1 MSKQDM
7 SAATIDD
14 TREHVASR
22 LHGLRTQHNLKPLRD
37 LFTSELNY
45 DYADKMLNLPDEKS
59 RELVHENPRIIATGG
74 DGDFAIIYIRLRG
87 SLSLG
92 HERTLISRLL
102 QNKLYALFVFSDKEQ
117 RRWHFVNVKEGEGEA
132 KRRLFRRIT
141 IGPEE
146 QLRTAIERI
155 AMLDLSTLSDDI
167 ASLSALTIQDTFD
180 RAFDVEAVTRTFFR
194 DYRMTFDI
202 LQKDL
207 YKQTSDENWAHDY
220 ALQLLNRC
228 MFLYFIQRKR
238 WLGNDTEFL
247 KTFWDAY
254 TRLAAEHEPDTF
266 ASTWLT
272 TLFFR
277 AFNNKY
283 GVVFNVFPQYIHD
296 ILMLAPFLNGGL
308 FTENDL
314 DRKEGFIVSD
324 ARFAQIFD
332 LLQRYNFTIAEDS
345 PLDQEVAVDPEMI
358 GTVYESLVNVSTE
371 IDERSD
377 AGIFYT
383 PRTEIDLMCR
393 LVLVDFLTNHLGEEH
408 KHLLYDAV
416 FAIELE
422 DKEFA
427 DAHLQDADLWRAIYD
442 DLNTITIIDPAC
454 GSGAFLVGMLS
465 VLDDLMERAIVSL
478 GRESSYSPYNAYE
491 RKKRIIG
498 QSLYGVDVMEWAV
511 HIAELRLWLALIVDT
526 DYTREDLHVRTEPLL
541 PYFTFKVRCGDS
553 LVQEVGGI
561 KLGLKQK
568 QALSP
573 MLKRRVTMLRQQ
585 KIDFYNNKPS
595 RELHTKEDVQRVER
609 DLFKDILAER
619 IHEAEQRKKVLV
631 RQIEDV
637 QAQQMVLIDDGRA
650 EQLPFDGTFLSP
662 AKQLLERQKQLA
674 ELEDEL
680 MQLKRTRDALGT
692 AKTLPFVW
700 DIAFGEIF
708 ADQQRFDIVIGNP
721 PYLRQ
726 ENIHT
731 PYLKDTSKEDNRAY
745 KTKLAHMVYELF
757 PRFFGYTDKYGKQ
770 SVTNPMNQKS
780 DLYIYFYL
788 LGLWLL
794 NEKGSFC
801 FITSNSWLDVGY
813 GGELQEFL
821 LKHCHIKLIL
831 DNETMRSFASAS
843 VNTIIAHFSPPN
855 EESEWA
861 LKETARFVMSRVPFE
876 QLLAPGIFET
886 IESARERQTHDAY
899 RVFPIQQQAL
909 LEDGKVPLVE
919 GDDEESEH
927 AGKKGKKNG
936 IVAATEIAYT
946 GNKWGGKYLR
956 APDIY
961 WTTMEKSRDKL
972 VHLSGIAEVSFG
984 IKTGANKFFYLD
996 SKKINE
1002 WNLEERFLRPVIQSP
1017 RECRSFA
1024 IDPQTLKLK
1033 IFICHESEKDL
1044 KGTAALRYIKWG
1056 ETQGF
1061 NKGPSCANRT
1071 RWWDVGIQS
1080 PFDFVALRFRD
1091 KRNWNPI
1098 NPTPSLL
1105 AGDVMFVGT
1114 WKSRAD
1120 VLVNNALANATLTV
1134 LASEVYGRVNLGDG
1148 LLTTYGPEIARFD
1161 FVKASLFDEDARQH
1175 LLHSFDVMATRDV
1188 KSIFDEVHQEDRN
1201 ALDAVIFNAL
1211 GLTQGERDAVYES
1224 VIKLVN
1230 SRLEKAKSK
1239 KTTEETRKRVE
1250 TVRKLTGVWVGVP
1263 DVEEEEEVLGGF
1275 SA

>member
-1 MSKQDM
+1 MSKQD
-7 SAATIDD
+7 TISSTVDD
-14 TREHVASR
+14 TRRRVELR
-22 LHGLRTQHNLKPLRD
+22 LHELRTKQLVNPLRD

-45 DYADKMLNLPDEKS
+45 DYKDQMLNLPDEKS
-59 RELVHENPRIIATGG
+59 RELVYENPRIIATGG

-87 SLSLG
+87 FLSRG
-92 HERTLISRLL
+92 NERTLISKLL
-102 QNKLYALFVFSDKEQ
+102 SHQLYALFVFSDREQ
-117 RRWHFVNVKEGEGEA
+117 QRWHFVNVKEGAGEV

-155 AMLDLSTLSDDI
+155 AMLDLSTMGTDI
-167 ASLSALTIQDTFD
+167 ATISALTIQDAFD

-207 YKQTSDENWAHDY
+207 KQQTGDENWAHDY

-238 WLGNDTEFL
+238 WLGDDTEFL

-283 GVVFNVFPQYIHD
+283 GIAFNVFPRYIHD

-314 DRKEGFIVSD
+314 DRKEDFVVSD
-324 ARFAQIFD
+324 ARFLQIFE

-393 LVLVDFLTNHLGEEH
+393 LALVDFLTNHLGEEH

-422 DKEFA
+422 DKELA
-427 DAHLQDADLWRAIYD
+427 DSHLRNADLWRAIYD

-573 MLKRRVTMLRQQ
+573 MLKRRVTLLRQQ
-585 KIDFYNNKPS
+585 KLDFYNNKPS
-595 RELHTKEDVQRVER
+595 RELRTKEDVQRVER
-609 DLFKDILAER
+609 DLFKDILAEH
-619 IHEAEQRKKVLV
+619 IHDAEQRKKVLV

-650 EQLPFDGTFLSP
+650 EQLPFDGTLLSP

-674 ELEDEL
+674 EREDEL
-680 MQLKRTRDALGT
+680 IQLKRTRDALGT

-770 SVTNPMNQKS
+770 TLTNPMNQKS

-794 NEKGSFC
+794 NDKGSFC
-801 FITSNSWLDVGY
+801 FITSNFWLDVGY
-813 GGELQEFL
+813 GADLQEFL

-855 EESEWA
+855 EASEWG
-861 LKETARFVMSRVPFE
+861 LEETARFVMSRVPFE

-886 IESARERQTHDAY
+886 IESARERKTHDAY

-919 GDDEESEH
+919 GDDEEQEH

-936 IVAATEIAYT
+936 IVVAAEPPYT

-961 WTTMEKSRDKL
+961 WTIIEKGKDKL
-972 VHLSGIAEVSFG
+972 VRLGDVADVRRG
-984 IKTGANKFFYLD
+984 VTTGANEFFYLD
-996 SKKINE
+996 EATARQWRIE
-1002 WNLEERFLRPVIQSP
+1002 PEFLVPVIKSP
-1017 RECRSFA
+1017 RECRSIL
-1024 IDPQTLKLK
+1024 IDPSILKSRL
-1033 IFICHESEKDL
+1033 FMCHKSKAEL
-1044 KGTAALRYIKWG
+1044 KGTRALKYIEWG
-1056 ETQGF
+1056 ESKGF
-1061 NKGPSCANRT
+1061 QHRPSCAGRA
-1071 RWWDVGIQS
+1071 RWWDLGERYI
-1080 PFDFVALRFRD
+1080 
-1091 KRNWNPI
+1091 
-1098 NPTPSLL
+1098 PSLSFNYL
-1105 AGDVMFVGT
+1105 IDTTAKTFYAPENCYFSDNFQDVIIAQSFVLPLCASLNSTVFQLMVNVAGRSNF
-1114 WKSRAD
+1114 
-1120 VLVNNALANATLTV
+1120 
-1134 LASEVYGRVNLGDG
+1134 GDG
-1148 LLTTYGPEIARFD
+1148 LLKIQTYEVNDLFCVHPKEIPMKNDQIFAAASWNVLTPSPERIALD
-1161 FVKASLFDEDARQH
+1161 
-1175 LLHSFDVMATRDV
+1175 TI
-1188 KSIFDEVHQEDRN
+1188 IFD
-1201 ALDAVIFNAL
+1201 AL
-1211 GLTQGERDAVYES
+1211 GLTEVERDAVYDG
-1224 VIKLVN
+1224 VRTLVN
-1230 SRLEKAKSK
+1230 SRLNKAKSVS
-1239 KTTEETRKRVE
+1239 TTRETRKRVE

-1263 DVEEEEEVLGGF
+1263 DVEEEEEVVEGY

>member
-1 MSKQDM
+1 MSKQDTQP
-7 SAATIDD
+7 STVDE
-14 TREHVASR
+14 TRQRVAHR
-22 LHGLRTQHNLKPLRD
+22 LHELQALHQLQPLRD
-37 LFTSELNY
+37 LCTRELNY
-45 DYADKMLNLPDEKS
+45 RYANERLNLPDAKS
-59 RELVHENPRIIATGG
+59 QELLFENENPRIIATNDNGE
-74 DGDFAIIYIRLRG
+74 FAIIYIRLRG
-87 SLSLG
+87 FLSLG
-92 HERTLISRLL
+92 HERTLISKLL
-102 QNKLYALFVFSDKEQ
+102 QKNQLYALFVFSDGEQ
-117 RRWHFVNVKEGEGEA
+117 RRWHFVNVKEGVGEV

-155 AMLDLSTLSDDI
+155 AMLDLSTMSTDI
-167 ASLSALTIQDTFD
+167 ATLSALTIQDAFD

-207 YKQTSDENWAHDY
+207 KQQTGDENWAHDY

-254 TRLAAEHEPDTF
+254 TRLAVEHEPDTF
-266 ASTWLT
+266 VSTWLT

-283 GVVFNVFPQYIHD
+283 GVAFNHFPSHIHD
-296 ILMLAPFLNGGL
+296 TLMLAPFLNGGL

-314 DRKEGFIVSD
+314 DRKEGFVVSD
-324 ARFAQIFD
+324 ARFIQIFD

-393 LVLVDFLTNHLGEEH
+393 LALVDLLTNHLGEDH

-416 FAIELE
+416 FAIEQE
-422 DKEFA
+422 DKELA
-427 DAHLQDADLWRAIYD
+427 DAHLQHADLWRAVYNA
-442 DLNTITIIDPAC
+442 LNTITIIDPAC

-478 GRESSYSPYNAYE
+478 GLEASYNPYNAYE

-526 DYTREDLHVRTEPLL
+526 EYTREDLHVRTEPLL

-561 KLGLKQK
+561 KLGFKQK
-568 QALSP
+568 QALSSL
-573 MLKRRVTMLRQQ
+573 LKRRVTLLRQQ
-585 KIDFYNNKPS
+585 KLDFYNNKPS

-619 IHEAEQRKKVLV
+619 IHDREEESKKLT

-637 QAQQMVLIDDGRA
+637 R
-650 EQLPFDGTFLSP
+650 
-662 AKQLLERQKQLA
+662 AKQLSLIDETHAQSSAELPMRQRRLV

-680 MQLKRTRDALGT
+680 VQLKRTRDALGT

-726 ENIHT
+726 EQIHT
-731 PYLKDTSKEDNRAY
+731 PYLKDSSKEDNKAY
-745 KTKLAHMVYELF
+745 KAKLAHMVYELF

-770 SVTNPMNQKS
+770 TVTNPINQKS

-788 LGLWLL
+788 LGLSLL
-794 NEKGSFC
+794 NDKGAFC

-813 GGELQEFL
+813 GADLQEFL

-831 DNETMRSFASAS
+831 DNETMRSFVSAS

-855 EESEWA
+855 EESDWGLA
-861 LKETARFVMSRVPFE
+861 ETARFVMSRVPFE

-886 IESARERQTHDAY
+886 IESARERQTHTAY

-909 LEDGKVPLVE
+909 LEDGKVPLAE
-919 GDDEESEH
+919 SDDDELEQTS
-927 AGKKGKKNG
+927 KKGKKPTV
-936 IVAATEIAYT
+936 VAESGIAYT

-961 WTTMEKSRDKL
+961 WTIMEKGKDKL
-972 VHLSGIAEVSFG
+972 IRLGDVAEVRRG
-984 IKTGANKFFYLD
+984 ITTGANEFFYLD
-996 SKKINE
+996 E
-1002 WNLEERFLRPVIQSP
+1002 TTARQWGVEPEFLVPVIKSP
-1017 RECRSFA
+1017 RECKSIL
-1024 IDPQTLKLK
+1024 IDPGTLKSRL
-1033 IFICHESEKDL
+1033 FMCHKSKAEL
-1044 KGTAALRYIKWG
+1044 KGTKVLKYIEWG
-1056 ETQGF
+1056 ESQGF
-1061 NKGPSCANRT
+1061 QKRPSCAGRAK
-1071 RWWDVGIQS
+1071 WWDLGERRIPPIIS
-1080 PFDFVALRFRD
+1080 PSSVSELPRTFKND
-1091 KRNWNPI
+1091 
-1098 NPTPSLL
+1098 
-1105 AGDVMFVGT
+1105 
-1114 WKSRAD
+1114 
-1120 VLVNNALANATLTV
+1120 TV
-1134 LASEVYGRVNLGDG
+1134 LADKRLYEIYPYSKINPVLLATNSIMCSLCLELAHGQDLERVY
-1148 LLTTYGPEIARFD
+1148 
-1161 FVKASLFDEDARQH
+1161 
-1175 LLHSFDVMATRDV
+1175 
-1188 KSIFDEVHQEDRN
+1188 
-1201 ALDAVIFNAL
+1201 
-1211 GLTQGERDAVYES
+1211 
-1224 VIKLVN
+1224 
-1230 SRLEKAKSK
+1230 
-1239 KTTEETRKRVE
+1239 
-1250 TVRKLTGVWVGVP
+1250 
-1263 DVEEEEEVLGGF
+1263 
-1275 SA
+1275 